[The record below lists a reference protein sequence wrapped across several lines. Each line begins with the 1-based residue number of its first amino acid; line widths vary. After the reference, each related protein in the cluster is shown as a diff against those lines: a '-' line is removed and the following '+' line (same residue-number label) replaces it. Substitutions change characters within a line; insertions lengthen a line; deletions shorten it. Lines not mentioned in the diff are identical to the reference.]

1 MKSLI
6 LFLCGIALLS
16 CKSKP
21 INPLQY
27 TESRIVF
34 GHGGGFSGLEKTY
47 ALLENGALFELTKM
61 GQEYIKLDKV
71 PKEQV
76 SQLLTNFNF
85 LKFDELKLNE
95 PGNTYKFI
103 ELNVNGSQ
111 NRIVWGNSKVDRN
124 VSVMHEILM
133 NLIKSK

>member
-6 LFLCGIALLS
+6 FILCGIALIS

-27 TESRIVF
+27 TESTIIF
-34 GHGGGFSGLEKTY
+34 GYGGGFSGAEKTY
-47 ALLENGALFELTKM
+47 SLLDNGGLFELTKM
-61 GQEYIKLDKV
+61 GQEYVKLTKV
-71 PKEQV
+71 PKDQV
-76 SQLLTNFNF
+76 SQIFTNFNF
-85 LKFDELKLNE
+85 FNFDELKLNE

-103 ELNVNGSQ
+103 ELNVDGNR

-124 VSVMHEILM
+124 ITVMHAILM